1 MLKFVLCF
9 FVFLGCSHSG
19 KQTPVSDSNP
29 VEAKPVEEAKSLPA
43 AKSTKTVKETPKP
56 KKVVKGKLNI
66 DLQIKKTLSDG
77 WEQNF
82 WFEEIDN
89 KNGYAKMGFYG
100 EGFVEYF
107 LFVGAAKDLLIRIEW
122 GCGPACEQ
130 FVSAFEINK
139 NRVSKTELSDFLPVI
154 GEEEDLMFEFPHYGT
169 VTSVYQA
176 NFKDDG
182 QYDGDKVFD
191 LGWNKNSSKF
201 YISKKY

>member
-1 MLKFVLCF
+1 MLKLVLCF
-9 FVFLGCSHSG
+9 FVVLSCSHGEKTAPTNES
-19 KQTPVSDSNP
+19 KPVA
-29 VEAKPVEEAKSLPA
+29 AKPVEVAKSLPA
-43 AKSTKTVKETPKP
+43 KKSTKTTKEAPKP

-66 DLQIKKTLSDG
+66 DLQIKKTLSKG

-130 FVSAFEINK
+130 YVSAFEINK
-139 NRVSKTELSDFLPVI
+139 ERVSKTELSKFLPAIEV
-154 GEEEDLMFEFPHYGT
+154 EDLMFEFPHYGT

-182 QYDGDKVFD
+182 KYDGDKVFD